1 MQEHREVASDR
12 LETRRQ
18 HRFRRSADDDVIAV
32 LDRPAEQAIAHR
44 TSHKIGVHRRHS
56 RMLPVL
62 PHIPFTRSPSS
73 SDLHSRRPCHAA
85 PAHSILPASARPVG
99 TAARGRRRDDCRPP
113 AGLVTIEGAGGGG
126 LVPWAVMAGLSTRP
140 GHDAVLG
147 VSTTRVG
154 DFRLDSIGPVGLVE
168 RPLRTLARTPAVHGR
183 SRAVAGRHRPPAS
196 ARPCFGAKL
205 RVAGDLIYGSD
216 LPQMAVGLQYKH
228 SDSDVLAS
236 ALGARRNDDVEAYFS
251 VTRLFLAGPFDRN
264 WLLNGTLRATRANE
278 TGLLGFGRA
287 DDNGYDL
294 VGEVSA
300 AMFFNP
306 EVALGAEYRQKPDG
320 LPGLGESDWR
330 DVFVAWV
337 PNRASAWPW
346 PGSISARLPRA
357 RTRMACSCR

>member
-1 MQEHREVASDR
+1 MP
-12 LETRRQ
+12 RQ
-18 HRFRRSADDDVIAV
+18 PIRSTLLLLALSAP
-32 LDRPAEQAIAHR
+32 L
-44 TSHKIGVHRRHS
+44 
-56 RMLPVL
+56 
-62 PHIPFTRSPSS
+62 
-73 SDLHSRRPCHAA
+73 HAA
-85 PAHSILPASARPVG
+85 DE
-99 TAARGRRRDDCRPP
+99 GRLQ
-113 AGLVTIEGAGGGG
+113 ATGGLVTIEGAGGGG
-126 LVPWAVMAGLSTRP
+126 LVPWAAMAGLSTRP

-154 DFRLDSIGPVGLVE
+154 DFQLDSIGLSASWNDRFELSLGRQQFTVDRGL
-168 RPLRTLARTPAVHGR
+168 LPAGIDRRIGQTV
-183 SRAVAGRHRPPAS
+183 
-196 ARPCFGAKL
+196 FGAKL
-205 RVAGDLIYGSD
+205 RVAGDLIYGD

-228 SDSDVLAS
+228 SDSDLLAS
-236 ALGARRNDDVEAYFS
+236 ALGARRNDDAEAYFS

-278 TGLLGFGRA
+278 IGLLGFGRA

-337 PNRASAWPW
+337 PNRRFSLAVAWVDL
-346 PGSISARLPRA
+346 GTIAARPNQDGVFVSM
-357 RTRMACSCR
+357 TGNW